1 MYKFF
6 TNLPDSNIINTP
18 VSNKFYWFTGFETIS
33 DAIMDG
39 SSGRFLVSAEDL
51 SGSPTI
57 VKPYITSNS
66 VEIEKVSDWPAKNTA
81 KVAIFSAETTLNRIF
96 PLGTTKMHISGV
108 PIVEA
113 LLENAISIVSDSDT
127 KVDTAITDAA
137 VRLSYSSMDDNNWEM
152 YYLVNTSR
160 YALSAA
166 LHAAG
171 MYKDRDDINM
181 GLCVLDTARAIRA
194 AKVCAMYTGYKNP
207 QEDIES
213 YISSLTNWKKFS
225 EFQEDQ

>member
-6 TNLPDSNIINTP
+6 TSLPDSNIISTSA
-18 VSNKFYWFTGFETIS
+18 SNKFYWFTGFETVS

-39 SSGRFLVSAEDL
+39 SSGRFLVSARDL
-51 SGSPTI
+51 SGNLAI
-57 VKPYITSNS
+57 AKPYITSNS

-81 KVAIFSAETTLNRIF
+81 KVAVFSAETILNKVF
-96 PLGTTKMHISGV
+96 PLGTTRMHASGV

-113 LLENAISIVSDSDT
+113 LLESAVSVISDSHT
-127 KVDTAITDAA
+127 QVNVSIIDAA
-137 VRLSYSSMDDNNWEM
+137 VRLSYSSMDDNDWKM

-171 MYKDRDDINM
+171 MYKDRDDVNM
-181 GLCVLDTARAIRA
+181 GLCVLDAARAIRA
-194 AKVCAMYTGYKNP
+194 AKVCAMHEGYKSP
-207 QEDIES
+207 QEDIEN
-213 YISSLTNWKKFS
+213 YINSLTNWKKFS
-225 EFQEDQ
+225 EFQKE